1 MTEHHHNRLLPEE
14 LQQLFQYA
22 MVLCQQTDDAQ
33 DLLQSAVERYLLA
46 IRRGHSITNKMAY
59 LRSTIR
65 NRFIDSYRHQQ
76 RWPNESFEEQ
86 QDYDI
91 SPVDI
96 EQLHIEQQILQQ
108 VWHTLAPKDRDI
120 LYHWAVLGHT
130 TDEAC
135 EILNMPRGSFLS
147 RIHRLRKR
155 CEQLQH
161 AMNKP
166 TSGNYQHTCGGHGE

>member
-1 MTEHHHNRLLPEE
+1 MTEKQQSRLLPQE

-22 MVLCQQTDDAQ
+22 MVLCQQADNAQ
-33 DLLQSAVERYLLA
+33 DLLQSAVEHYLIEL
-46 IRRGHSITNKMAY
+46 RRGKSINNKMAY

-65 NRFIDSYRHQQ
+65 NRFIDSFRHQQ

-91 SPVDI
+91 SPVDL
-96 EQLHIEQQILQQ
+96 EQLHIDQQILQQ
-108 VWHTLAPKDRDI
+108 VWQTLAPQDRDI
-120 LYHWAVLGHT
+120 LYHWAVLGHS

-135 EILNMPRGSFLS
+135 DILNMPRGSFLS

-155 CEQLQH
+155 CEQLQQSI
-161 AMNKP
+161 NEP
-166 TSGNYQHTCGGHGE
+166 QTINNQQPYGGKGE